1 MVNYWLAKQEP
12 SGPRGYNI
20 LQLKEDKKTIWD
32 GVHNNLALK
41 HIRNMKKGDLVF
53 FYHTGDERQVV
64 GIMSVTSNPYPNPE
78 EDNERF
84 VVVDVKFKSLLAK
97 SVGLDEIKK
106 QKGLESWELLRIS
119 RLSVMPVPKSILQSI
134 LKTGFKIDSKTK
146 TPKDNVTTFA
156 NGRHSDIF
164 VGEKAVGIIGEI
176 SSDVLDNFKIRTS
189 VVGFEIKLSGLI
201 FD

>member
-20 LQLKEDKKTIWD
+20 LQLKKDKKTMWD

-41 HIRNMKKGDLVF
+41 HIRNMRTGDLVF

-106 QKGLESWELLRIS
+106 QKGLKNWELLRIS
-119 RLSVMPVPKSILQSI
+119 RLSVMPVPKSIWDLI
-134 LKTGFKIDSKTK
+134 IKMSKK
-146 TPKDNVTTFA
+146 
-156 NGRHSDIF
+156 
-164 VGEKAVGIIGEI
+164 
-176 SSDVLDNFKIRTS
+176 
-189 VVGFEIKLSGLI
+189 
-201 FD
+201 